1 MATDFVSVIAN
12 QIMPAIERKGENNG
26 DQKQN
31 QTEIDTI
38 SVITIDDVSA
48 SEEPR
53 EKSEDVEGETTLK
66 SISKVIF
73 FTIAIVFLSAL
84 NVVPWTTI
92 GRTNSIIYQRYWMEL
107 LLPLA
112 TFWIQEAGT
121 HMLNRLHT
129 SITFCS
135 YPRILVSF
143 LSIPN
148 ILTNC
153 RMLLLL

>member
-73 FTIAIVFLSAL
+73 FTIAIVFLA
-84 NVVPWTTI
+84 
-92 GRTNSIIYQRYWMEL
+92 R
-107 LLPLA
+107 
-112 TFWIQEAGT
+112 
-121 HMLNRLHT
+121 
-129 SITFCS
+129 
-135 YPRILVSF
+135 
-143 LSIPN
+143 
-148 ILTNC
+148 
-153 RMLLLL
+153 